1 MFAVSIVVADIDSD
15 VFASVV
21 LSVVFGSSDH
31 YGQLKKWTNFLL
43 HKIRSRQS
51 ICFLG
56 MSIQIQILKVHKS
69 VALKLYNF
77 QMIFL
82 LIFGT

>member
-15 VFASVV
+15 VLASVV

-56 MSIQIQILKVHKS
+56 ISKQIQILKVHKS
-69 VALKLYNF
+69 VALKLCNF

-82 LIFGT
+82 LIFGA